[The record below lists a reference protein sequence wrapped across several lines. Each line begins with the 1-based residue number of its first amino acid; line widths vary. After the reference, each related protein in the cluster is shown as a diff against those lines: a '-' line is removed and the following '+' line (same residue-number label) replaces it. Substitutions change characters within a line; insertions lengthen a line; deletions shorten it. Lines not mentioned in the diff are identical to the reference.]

1 MEGAPDRRPTAEV
14 QILQCTWKEAVKK
27 SPLALLR
34 AYTHLQKVRPS
45 LLSSECLLRTPR
57 IRYCSPLSPLLWSAI
72 ARTDAGPVAIKMKL
86 QWHPW
91 FKLESSKQAEEK
103 AAVAEAAATEKSK
116 KRSAAP
122 AGETSGTPR
131 SGRLPPATATST
143 PRRPPRVQALA
154 SRPRPPRQLRP
165 ALIPHPSTSSH
176 PPPQGGE
183 GAPPLGAAYPTDRQ
197 RWRELLPLLRLGG
210 VRGLGI
216 SPTAVWHQRLAF
228 GATLL
233 YAAPPRPGARG
244 ATILRDGP

>member
-72 ARTDAGPVAIKMKL
+72 ARTDAGPVAIKTKL
-86 QWHPW
+86 QHYPW

-122 AGETSGTPR
+122 AGETSGTVGGSVGSDDALR
-131 SGRLPPATATST
+131 TVRMRLQGVSGATTTPHCPATLFLF
-143 PRRPPRVQALA
+143 VLA
-154 SRPRPPRQLRP
+154 RF
-165 ALIPHPSTSSH
+165 
-176 PPPQGGE
+176 
-183 GAPPLGAAYPTDRQ
+183 
-197 RWRELLPLLRLGG
+197 
-210 VRGLGI
+210 RGL
-216 SPTAVWHQRLAF
+216 SPPDDANDCMVRAK
-228 GATLL
+228 
-233 YAAPPRPGARG
+233 
-244 ATILRDGP
+244 DS